1 MSVLVH
7 AYSSLANDI
16 VKLLNN
22 ILSPLSK
29 CKEITGKTAKVVYI
43 LYVELGG
50 ITKWRRYSFKILLTN
65 ITILSSQSIR
75 F

>member
-1 MSVLVH
+1 MSVHEYVYL
-7 AYSSLANDI
+7 SLANDI

-29 CKEITGKTAKVVYI
+29 YKESIGKTAKVVNI

-50 ITKWRRYSFKILLTN
+50 ITKMETVQYGFKIL
-65 ITILSSQSIR
+65 R
-75 F
+75 YY